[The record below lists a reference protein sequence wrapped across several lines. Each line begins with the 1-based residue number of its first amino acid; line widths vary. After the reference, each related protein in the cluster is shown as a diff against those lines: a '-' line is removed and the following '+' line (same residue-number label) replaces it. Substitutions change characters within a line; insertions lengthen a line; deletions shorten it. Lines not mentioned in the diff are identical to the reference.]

1 MNDTDPYGRLFEL
14 SRDAV
19 TEIEIVGGTPI
30 VRAVNPAFVEEFG
43 YERGT
48 ILGESLNEFIVPD
61 HQSDEAST
69 FDRRTADGE
78 VNWATV
84 SRQTADGVREFLYR
98 SVPFERDGEQRAMAI
113 YTDITD
119 QRRLERH
126 HQVLHRVLRH
136 NLRNDLTQILAAATS
151 LLDEAE
157 NDRVRTQ
164 ARRIRAAV
172 DDLEELSAAASKVE
186 DMLGADDIESTAID
200 LASTAAG
207 LASRYRAEYPAATIE
222 TDLPETLDVSA
233 DHRLGVALDAL
244 VENAVEHGSTNPASH
259 GQQDA
264 VEHGST
270 SSGSDAR
277 QNAAEHGSTNPAS
290 HGQQDAVEH
299 GTAAGTEGEGA
310 NVHIAV
316 DAAGNEGVVTVIDD
330 GPGIP
335 EYERAAVFNERPL
348 SQLSHGSGLGLWLA
362 KWVVEGYGGRLTY
375 QRRGGETVVAAHV
388 PLATE
393 TRHPAA
399 SRPQD

>member
-172 DDLEELSAAASKVE
+172 DDLEELSTAASKVE

-244 VENAVEHGSTNPASH
+244 VENAL
-259 GQQDA
+259 
-264 VEHGST
+264 
-270 SSGSDAR
+270 
-277 QNAAEHGSTNPAS
+277 
-290 HGQQDAVEH
+290 EH

>member
-222 TDLPETLDVSA
+222 TDLPDTLEVTA

-244 VENAVEHGSTNPASH
+244 VENAVEHGST
-259 GQQDA
+259 
-264 VEHGST
+264 
-270 SSGSDAR
+270 
-277 QNAAEHGSTNPAS
+277 
-290 HGQQDAVEH
+290 
-299 GTAAGTEGEGA
+299 GEERDGVDGGA

-316 DAAGNEGVVTVIDD
+316 DVGGNEGVATIIDD

-335 EYERAAVFNERPL
+335 EYERAAVFDDRPL

-362 KWVVEGYGGRLTY
+362 KWVVEGYGGQLTY
-375 QRRGGETVVAAHV
+375 ERRGDKTIVAARV
-388 PLATE
+388 PLATA
-393 TRHPAA
+393 TNHPVAGQ
-399 SRPQD
+399 PQD

>member
-19 TEIEIVGGTPI
+19 TEIEIVGETPI

-172 DDLEELSAAASKVE
+172 DDLEELSTAASKVE

-207 LASRYRAEYPAATIE
+207 LASRYRGKYPAATIE
-222 TDLPETLDVSA
+222 TDLPETLEVSA

-270 SSGSDAR
+270 D
-277 QNAAEHGSTNPAS
+277 
-290 HGQQDAVEH
+290 
-299 GTAAGTEGEGA
+299 GTEAGA

-335 EYERAAVFNERPL
+335 EYERAAVFDDRPL